1 MDNTT
6 TAPRDRTI
14 WQRLVFMVL
23 FGLVLQVVNAIL
35 TVFVVVQF
43 LFKAVTGRLFEHA
56 RPFAQSLSTY
66 VYEII
71 LFLTFRSD
79 ILPWPFSPWPSGP
92 PEERDEV
99 EQPGFDFGNAA
110 DEGPR
115 YRRRGPRTGTTGSGP
130 ATL

>member
-1 MDNTT
+1 METDSR
-6 TAPRDRTI
+6 PRDRTI
-14 WQRLVFMVL
+14 WQRLIFMVL
-23 FGLVLQVVNAIL
+23 FGLILQVVNAIL

-79 ILPWPFSPWPSGP
+79 VLPWPFTPWPTT
-92 PEERDEV
+92 PEEREEV
-99 EQPGFDFGNAA
+99 DQPSFDFGTTASTTT
-110 DEGPR
+110 P
-115 YRRRGPRTGTTGSGP
+115 YRRRGPRTGTSGP
-130 ATL
+130 GSATL

>member
-1 MDNTT
+1 MATET
-6 TAPRDRTI
+6 RDRTI
-14 WQRLVFMVL
+14 WQRLIFMVL
-23 FGLVLQVVNAIL
+23 FGLILQVVNAVL

-79 ILPWPFSPWPSGP
+79 VLPWPFSPWPTTP
-92 PEERDEV
+92 QEREEV
-99 EQPGFDFGNAA
+99 EQPKFDFGATAA
-110 DEGPR
+110 GTPP
-115 YRRRGPRTGTTGSGP
+115 YRRRGPRTGTPGSGS

>member
-1 MDNTT
+1 MTT
-6 TAPRDRTI
+6 ETRTRDRTI
-14 WQRLVFMVL
+14 WQRLIFMVL
-23 FGLVLQVVNAIL
+23 FGVILQVVNAIL

-79 ILPWPFSPWPSGP
+79 VLPWPFSPWPANT

-99 EQPGFDFGNAA
+99 QHPSFDFGTTAT
-110 DEGPR
+110 GTPR
-115 YRRRGPRTGTTGSGP
+115 YRRRGPRTGTSGSGS